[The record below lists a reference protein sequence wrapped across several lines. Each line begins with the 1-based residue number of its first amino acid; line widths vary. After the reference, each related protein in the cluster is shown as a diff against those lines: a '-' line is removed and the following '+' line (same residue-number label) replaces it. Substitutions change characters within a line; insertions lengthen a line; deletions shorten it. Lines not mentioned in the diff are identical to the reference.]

1 MIKGLRLRD
10 FGKFQSLDLAFGP
23 FTVVTGPNEAGKT
36 TVFDALFDALC
47 AGSRHEGRPAWKNL
61 AGRYGALRK
70 AEADW
75 ADGAPPASFE
85 DAEFLE
91 IFAIRAGDTSV
102 NAANGRTWETTA
114 EARLLNAGLNPAHLA
129 AGLIDKAES
138 TRKGSVQ
145 ARVKELGKLIKARE
159 PELAAFRARR
169 DAIFAGETETARLDA
184 ELREKTAA
192 LDARKAE
199 LRALTSAQEEMSM
212 RCRLAAAEAGI
223 KSLREAKEAR
233 QELAALAGFARSE
246 MPAYR
251 ALEQEYRGLEKA
263 VSSAEAALAE
273 KQAAMAAAK
282 ASLDALVARQ
292 PVLKAQAAAAAALS
306 SKLTS
311 FASAPPKIVRSVS
324 KPLRFG
330 AWAAALAL
338 AVFVAYSGGKAWAY
352 AAAAAIAAAG
362 AWVGVK
368 LSIKETL
375 SGHTPEEIK
384 AFLDGL
390 SAEWTTV
397 SEEAL
402 PGEGLEPARAWLAK
416 AGSDAAAAADSLK
429 TRAAEYAGLEAG
441 AGEAAKSLEERRKEA
456 AAAAGRAAAWLKERG
471 CAAEDEYQR
480 KLTEYE
486 KISDRLGGIEQ
497 RLALLRQRAG
507 AATDEEL
514 RDRLFMDKEALDQRG
529 VDPAKADEPELERL
543 KSRASA
549 MAKDL
554 HSLEA
559 AAGEV
564 KAALKTAQAVA
575 GAKLEGL
582 PDLINR
588 AESDIAAAREEL
600 AALDLQSQGYM
611 LAAEVFNKL
620 AEKSTV
626 AFDALGREVSAMLAE
641 ALDGGEARFAG
652 FDAQEAA
659 VKDAGGKPRPVKFLS
674 SGTRDLFMLAARL
687 TMARKA
693 RLSEAGTLAP
703 GLIVL
708 DEPFYTLDQDREAA
722 ALKLLAAF
730 RKATGWQII
739 VLTKDSAVP
748 AKAETAGLPVTIVKL

>member
-1 MIKGLRLRD
+1 MIKLLRLRE
-10 FGKFQSLDLAFGP
+10 FGKFRSLDLAFGP
-23 FTVVTGPNEAGKT
+23 FTVITGPNEAGKT

-47 AGSRHEGRPAWKNL
+47 AGSRHEGRPAWKHL

-70 AEADW
+70 AELEW
-75 ADGAPPASFE
+75 EEGAPPAVFE

-91 IFAIRAGDTSV
+91 IFAVRAGDTSV
-102 NAANGRTWETTA
+102 NAANGKTWETTA

-159 PELAAFRARR
+159 PELAAYRARR
-169 DAIFAGETETARLDA
+169 DGIFAGEAETARLEA
-184 ELREKTAA
+184 ELKEKIAA
-192 LDARKAE
+192 QDAKKTE
-199 LRALTSAQEEMSM
+199 LRAVTSAQEEMAM
-212 RCRLAAAEAGI
+212 RCRLAAAETGI
-223 KSLREAKEAR
+223 KALREAREAR

-251 ALEQEYRGLEKA
+251 ALEQECRALEKA
-263 VSSAEAALAE
+263 AASAEAALGE
-273 KQAAMAAAK
+273 KKGALAAAK
-282 ASLDALVARQ
+282 ASLDALVARH
-292 PVLKAQAAAAAALS
+292 PVLKAQAASAAALS
-306 SKLTS
+306 ARLTA
-311 FASAPPKIVRSVS
+311 FASAPPKVVRTVL
-324 KPLRFG
+324 KPVRFG

-338 AVFVAYSGGKAWAY
+338 AGFVAYSGGKAWAY

-362 AWVGVK
+362 AWVGLK

-375 SGHTPEEIK
+375 AGHTPEEIK

-390 SAEWTTV
+390 AAEWTTV
-397 SEEAL
+397 SGEKL
-402 PGEGLEPARAWLAK
+402 PPEGLEPARAWLAK
-416 AGSDAAAAADSLK
+416 AESDASAAVESLK

-441 AGEAAKSLEERRKEA
+441 AGEAAKALEERRLDA
-456 AAAAGRAAAWLKERG
+456 AAAVGRAAAWLKVRG
-471 CAAEDEYQR
+471 CAGEDEYQQ
-480 KLTEYE
+480 KLAAHE
-486 KISDRLGGIEQ
+486 KLSARLGDIEQ
-497 RLALLRQRAG
+497 RLALLRQKAG
-507 AATDEEL
+507 AASDEEL
-514 RDRLFMDKEALDQRG
+514 KDRLYMDKEALDQRG

-543 KSRASA
+543 KARASV
-549 MAKDL
+549 MAKEL
-554 HSLEA
+554 HAMEA

-600 AALDLQSQGYM
+600 ADLDLQSQGYM

-641 ALDGGEARFAG
+641 ALAGGEARFSG
-652 FDAQEAA
+652 FDAGEAA
-659 VKDAGGKPRPVKFLS
+659 VKDAGGKPRAVKYLS

-693 RLSEAGTLAP
+693 RQAEDGALSP
-703 GLIVL
+703 GLVIL
-708 DEPFYTLDQDREAA
+708 DEPFYTLDPEREAA

-730 RKATGWQII
+730 RAATGWQII
-739 VLTKDSAVP
+739 VLTKDPAVAP
-748 AKAETAGLPVTIVKL
+748 KAEAAGLPVTLVKL